1 MSPYKMQDWVNEIL
15 PDGASLS
22 EESAAMIERVFTATA
37 TSFGEQ
43 GMEFEPLL
51 PDDEQPLNGRANAL
65 ALWCTGFLYG
75 LGTGHISDLEA
86 LNGDVGEIVRDFT
99 EISRATGDDA
109 DADESNEQAYA
120 ELVEFIRVAAQVV
133 FEELLPLRSQAYPAA
148 AAAALMD
155 RKEFA
160 RRRRQFMRMIG
171 KDASRSC
178 RPPGAPS
185 QRRHRVRLPA
195 GQPFLLPERIPEPD
209 AVAVLVPGRA
219 AGRVPAVRARARRA
233 ARVWDGAR
241 AGPTARSS
249 ATARTMPFRSPTSTR
264 SCPA

>member
-1 MSPYKMQDWVNEIL
+1 MQRAASARTTVLLAVMISEIRFKDFEDVLATAGSLADAAEAHGSLCGALCSMSPYKMQDWVNEIL
-15 PDGASLS
+15 PDGAALS
-22 EESAAMIERVFTATA
+22 DEAAAMIEKVFTATA

-133 FEELLPLRSQAYPAA
+133 FEELLPLRRQVYPA
-148 AAAALMD
+148 
-155 RKEFA
+155 
-160 RRRRQFMRMIG
+160 Q
-171 KDASRSC
+171 
-178 RPPGAPS
+178 
-185 QRRHRVRLPA
+185 QRLH
-195 GQPFLLPERIPEPD
+195 
-209 AVAVLVPGRA
+209 
-219 AGRVPAVRARARRA
+219 
-233 ARVWDGAR
+233 
-241 AGPTARSS
+241 
-249 ATARTMPFRSPTSTR
+249 
-264 SCPA
+264 

>member
-1 MSPYKMQDWVNEIL
+1 MPNIDQGQHGCHCAMIPPTMMSDIRFKDFEDVLAAAGSLADAAEAHGSLCGALCAMSPYRMQDWVNEIL

-22 EESAAMIERVFTATA
+22 DESLAMLERVFTDTA
-37 TSFGEQ
+37 ASFGEQ

-86 LNGDVGEIVRDFT
+86 LAGDVGEIVRDFT

-133 FEELLPLRSQAYPAA
+133 FEELLPLRSQVYPSA
-148 AAAALMD
+148 
-155 RKEFA
+155 
-160 RRRRQFMRMIG
+160 
-171 KDASRSC
+171 
-178 RPPGAPS
+178 
-185 QRRHRVRLPA
+185 QRLH
-195 GQPFLLPERIPEPD
+195 
-209 AVAVLVPGRA
+209 
-219 AGRVPAVRARARRA
+219 
-233 ARVWDGAR
+233 
-241 AGPTARSS
+241 
-249 ATARTMPFRSPTSTR
+249 
-264 SCPA
+264 